1 MSASLSSPVLEIS
14 GLSKRYGRVQALQ
27 VLDLT
32 VTTGTTWGILGPN
45 GSGKTTT
52 LGIVLGVLKATTG
65 VYRWFGQEPSAQAR
79 RRVGTLLETP
89 NFYTYLSAR
98 RNLELVAAIKGRGQ
112 ERIAEVLDL
121 VLLSQRA
128 KAPISTYSLGM
139 RQRLALASAL
149 LSDPEVLILDEPT
162 NGLDPQ
168 GIADVRAVIQRTAQ
182 TGKTIIM
189 ASHILD
195 EVQKVCSHV
204 AVLKQGRRLAAGPLE
219 EVLATGPLLEIASD
233 DLAALQRL
241 AHQCPG
247 VTQVMTR
254 PDRLELVLSQ
264 DCEPAAVNRWFMQQ
278 GLVLSHLALQKPSLE
293 SGFLALVREEH
304 DHAPA
309 EH

>member
-1 MSASLSSPVLEIS
+1 MPDMATVLEIS
-14 GLSKRYGRVQALQ
+14 HLSKRYGKVQALQ
-27 VLDLT
+27 NLDLT
-32 VTTGTTWGILGPN
+32 VEAGSTWGILGPN

-65 VYRWFGQEPSAQAR
+65 DYRWFDAPPSAAAR

-98 RNLELVAAIKGRGQ
+98 RNLEIVAAIKGRGQ
-112 ERIAEVLDL
+112 ERINEVLEL

-128 KAPISTYSLGM
+128 KDAISTYSLGM

-149 LSDPEVLILDEPT
+149 LSDPEVLVLDEPT

-195 EVQKVCSHV
+195 EVEKVCTHV
-204 AVLKQGRRLAAGPLE
+204 AVLKQGKRLAAGSLS
-219 EVLATGPLLEIASD
+219 EVLTRGPLLQIAGGELTS
-233 DLAALQRL
+233 LKQM
-241 AHQCPG
+241 AHHCPG
-247 VTQVMTR
+247 VVQVR
-254 PDRLELVLSQ
+254 EQGDKLELQLENAQ
-264 DCEPAAVNRWFMQQ
+264 TPAEVNRWFMQQ
-278 GLVLSHLALQKPSLE
+278 NVALSHLAVYKPSLE
-293 SGFLALVREEH
+293 SGFLALIREEQS
-304 DHAPA
+304 DAPA
-309 EH
+309 DH